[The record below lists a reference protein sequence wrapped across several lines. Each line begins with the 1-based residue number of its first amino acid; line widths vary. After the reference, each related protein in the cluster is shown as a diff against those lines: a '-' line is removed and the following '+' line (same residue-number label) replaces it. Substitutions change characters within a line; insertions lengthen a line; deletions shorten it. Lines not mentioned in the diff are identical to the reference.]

1 MGWRGAPRA
10 EKTVARKYLS
20 KAAIKGA
27 IKITEGA
34 DRRFLELSELVII
47 IYITFCSGIE
57 ILLGMKLCQ
66 ILWG

>member
-1 MGWRGAPRA
+1 MAWRGAPRA

-34 DRRFLELSELVII
+34 GAQGAGRVFLEINRLVVIFH
-47 IYITFCSGIE
+47 TF
-57 ILLGMKLCQ
+57 L
-66 ILWG
+66 